1 MLDTLIALLIRV
13 APLAAGLVAGL
24 FLLALATQ
32 AYRDD
37 GTLNVSSMIRA
48 LLIVALATTIAFPRE
63 FFGVGVNSV
72 ALLMAFI
79 LFGLSAPS
87 QGLNVRL
94 LGPYLIFVVPFIMAT
109 VLHIVGGGGFA
120 EASALRA
127 LAIGLLGSFLA
138 ANYFNSARDLRPLF
152 LILLPVLVFGAL
164 LSIAQAITGR
174 NYLVG
179 DLYNPSGQD
188 FVVAFGFGSNNVLHA
203 MSMMAGLAIS
213 IFFYLTAKQW
223 KWLFLTSAGLM
234 IIGLILSSAQSA
246 WGGGAVMIAVVAL
259 LTGGGAATRRLL
271 LLVAVIGISVFLVFR
286 LESSDTFSPLASI
299 VRERANLSSSA
310 AAPSFGES
318 RQNIFG
324 GSLEGRLRY
333 WEEARRLFGTS
344 PVWGL
349 GFSEFRTQSIY
360 KAETHN
366 LFLTWA
372 TETGALGLS
381 GFLLMFWIVFVRAAS
396 VAKSLDPDSR
406 LVLHLFVGLL
416 AGYLFVGLFWH
427 LEVNRLFWLSFGLLG
442 GMTGSRLVGH
452 RTVDTPFGPQAS
464 GTFFGE
470 RA

>member
-174 NYLVG
+174 N
-179 DLYNPSGQD
+179 
-188 FVVAFGFGSNNVLHA
+188 
-203 MSMMAGLAIS
+203 
-213 IFFYLTAKQW
+213 
-223 KWLFLTSAGLM
+223 
-234 IIGLILSSAQSA
+234 
-246 WGGGAVMIAVVAL
+246 
-259 LTGGGAATRRLL
+259 
-271 LLVAVIGISVFLVFR
+271 
-286 LESSDTFSPLASI
+286 
-299 VRERANLSSSA
+299 
-310 AAPSFGES
+310 
-318 RQNIFG
+318 
-324 GSLEGRLRY
+324 
-333 WEEARRLFGTS
+333 
-344 PVWGL
+344 
-349 GFSEFRTQSIY
+349 
-360 KAETHN
+360 
-366 LFLTWA
+366 
-372 TETGALGLS
+372 
-381 GFLLMFWIVFVRAAS
+381 
-396 VAKSLDPDSR
+396 
-406 LVLHLFVGLL
+406 
-416 AGYLFVGLFWH
+416 
-427 LEVNRLFWLSFGLLG
+427 
-442 GMTGSRLVGH
+442 
-452 RTVDTPFGPQAS
+452 
-464 GTFFGE
+464 
-470 RA
+470 